1 MSISP
6 EQLQLILQQQ
16 QQQMLACQQQLLE
29 ALLGKMSIQQ
39 DIPEHKSIE
48 SYLNPIPEFIFDADS
63 GHTFEAWFGRIEDIF
78 RVEFAA
84 MEDTKKVRL
93 LLQKL
98 GPNEHQKYKNH
109 ILPKHPRE
117 ISFDETVNILNKMFS
132 EQMSLFRIR
141 YNCLQLT
148 READEDYTTY
158 AGRVNLQA
166 ERFKLN
172 VLTSDQF
179 KCLLFISGL
188 NSPSDADV
196 RMKLLSRMEHDEEMT
211 LQTITGECQR
221 LINLKQDSAMLETK
235 SAAPSTHSVHAVKT
249 SQRQKSAK
257 SYKHHTK
264 IPKPSTKCWYCGAWH
279 FSRFC
284 RFRNHTCTVCNKLG
298 HKESVCRTRE
308 NLRSKPTKRPHQFQN
323 KYINSIYSTRALSMA
338 DKRRYVELLVNG
350 VHVRLQL
357 DTASDITLISK
368 RTWNLIGCPQVLPT
382 EHTARNASGDI
393 LKLVGII
400 KCSVEFRD
408 NYFTGNCYLT
418 NRHDLDL
425 IGIDWIDKLNLW
437 DVPLSEICMMKC
449 TNSPRDL
456 PMVHVAKKAI
466 TIEDL
471 LQKHRK
477 LFQNKLGC
485 CTIGKAKLY
494 LRQDVKP
501 VFCPK
506 RQVPYAAT
514 DKVDKEL
521 DRLEKL
527 GVIQPVNYSAWA
539 APIVVVQKANG
550 TIRLCADFSTGL
562 NDALQN
568 HSYPLPLP
576 EDLFIKLNGGRY
588 FSKLDLSEAYLQVEV
603 DEDSREL
610 LTINTHRGLYQFSR
624 LPFGVKP
631 APAIFQQI
639 MDTMLSNLEGV
650 AVYLDD
656 IIVVASSAHE
666 LMSRLDVVLNRISQ
680 AGFQL
685 QKEKCQFMLD
695 SVKYLGYIFDK
706 DGRRPD
712 PDNINA
718 IKNMPTPTD
727 VTTLRSFLGM
737 IGYYSMFVPQ
747 MYKLRHPL
755 NQLLMANAKWHW
767 TKECQYSFDEIKRIL
782 SSKLLL
788 THYNPN
794 LEIIVAADASNYGIG
809 AVISH
814 RFPDGKEKPIA
825 HVSRT
830 LNPAERKYSQIE
842 KEGLAIVFAVKKF
855 HKMIYG
861 RRFTLLTDHKP
872 LLSIFGSKSGIPA
885 YTANRLQRWAITLLA
900 YDFRILYKS
909 TEKFGQADVLSRL
922 IANQKQESED
932 SIIATISLEEDIHQ
946 ILQVA
951 IKATPLSAEDI
962 RRYTQE
968 DGELKR
974 IISYLEHGWPS
985 HIDNKNIEQYA
996 HRRNSLSL
1004 VDGCLMFGNRVIV
1017 PTSLRRKVM
1026 LELHA
1031 AHPGVARMKALARG
1045 YVYWP
1050 NIDAQIEEY
1059 VAKCSACAK
1068 AMKAPRKTEM
1078 QSWGTPSNPWSRVHV
1093 DFAGPI
1099 NGKQFLIIIDAF
1111 SKWPEVHY
1119 MKYVS
1124 TQATVKKLR
1133 QVFSCFGCPDILVSD
1148 NGPQFTSAEFS
1159 RFCIANA
1166 IRHIKTP
1173 PYHPQSNG
1181 LVERFVDTFKRALLK
1196 AEGEG
1201 EIEDIIQRFLLSY
1214 RATPNPATN
1223 NQESPAE
1230 VIFGRKIRIP
1240 MEQMKPKPEVIQCK
1254 NKRMELQFNKRHGAL
1269 PRRFNVGQA
1278 VMARDFQGVKPTWKF
1293 GIIVR
1298 RKGKVIYEVKVG
1310 QKIWVRHANQIQ
1322 PTRQEWEIESD
1333 RKHDIPLNILTESD
1347 NEIKK
1352 DPNKKKTCTT
1362 LPRRSQ
1368 RIRRKPNRIK
1378 INPKDRYYP

>member
-1 MSISP
+1 
-6 EQLQLILQQQ
+6 
-16 QQQMLACQQQLLE
+16 
-29 ALLGKMSIQQ
+29 
-39 DIPEHKSIE
+39 
-48 SYLNPIPEFIFDADS
+48 
-63 GHTFEAWFGRIEDIF
+63 
-78 RVEFAA
+78 
-84 MEDTKKVRL
+84 
-93 LLQKL
+93 
-98 GPNEHQKYKNH
+98 
-109 ILPKHPRE
+109 
-117 ISFDETVNILNKMFS
+117 
-132 EQMSLFRIR
+132 
-141 YNCLQLT
+141 
-148 READEDYTTY
+148 
-158 AGRVNLQA
+158 
-166 ERFKLN
+166 
-172 VLTSDQF
+172 
-179 KCLLFISGL
+179 
-188 NSPSDADV
+188 
-196 RMKLLSRMEHDEEMT
+196 
-211 LQTITGECQR
+211 
-221 LINLKQDSAMLETK
+221 
-235 SAAPSTHSVHAVKT
+235 
-249 SQRQKSAK
+249 
-257 SYKHHTK
+257 
-264 IPKPSTKCWYCGAWH
+264 
-279 FSRFC
+279 
-284 RFRNHTCTVCNKLG
+284 
-298 HKESVCRTRE
+298 
-308 NLRSKPTKRPHQFQN
+308 
-323 KYINSIYSTRALSMA
+323 MA
-338 DKRRYVELLVNG
+338 DKRRYVELVVNG

-425 IGIDWIDKLNLW
+425 IGIDWIDKINLW

-471 LQKHRK
+471 LQKHNK

-539 APIVVVQKANG
+539 APIVVVPKANG

-562 NDALQN
+562 NDALQS

-603 DEDSREL
+603 DEGSREL

-718 IKNMPTPTD
+718 NKNMPTPTD

-1031 AHPGVARMKALARG
+1031 AHLGVARMKALARG
-1045 YVYWP
+1045 YVY
-1050 NIDAQIEEY
+1050 
-1059 VAKCSACAK
+1059 
-1068 AMKAPRKTEM
+1068 
-1078 QSWGTPSNPWSRVHV
+1078 
-1093 DFAGPI
+1093 
-1099 NGKQFLIIIDAF
+1099 
-1111 SKWPEVHY
+1111 
-1119 MKYVS
+1119 
-1124 TQATVKKLR
+1124 
-1133 QVFSCFGCPDILVSD
+1133 
-1148 NGPQFTSAEFS
+1148 
-1159 RFCIANA
+1159 
-1166 IRHIKTP
+1166 
-1173 PYHPQSNG
+1173 
-1181 LVERFVDTFKRALLK
+1181 
-1196 AEGEG
+1196 
-1201 EIEDIIQRFLLSY
+1201 
-1214 RATPNPATN
+1214 
-1223 NQESPAE
+1223 
-1230 VIFGRKIRIP
+1230 
-1240 MEQMKPKPEVIQCK
+1240 
-1254 NKRMELQFNKRHGAL
+1254 
-1269 PRRFNVGQA
+1269 
-1278 VMARDFQGVKPTWKF
+1278 
-1293 GIIVR
+1293 
-1298 RKGKVIYEVKVG
+1298 
-1310 QKIWVRHANQIQ
+1310 
-1322 PTRQEWEIESD
+1322 
-1333 RKHDIPLNILTESD
+1333 
-1347 NEIKK
+1347 
-1352 DPNKKKTCTT
+1352 
-1362 LPRRSQ
+1362 
-1368 RIRRKPNRIK
+1368 
-1378 INPKDRYYP
+1378 